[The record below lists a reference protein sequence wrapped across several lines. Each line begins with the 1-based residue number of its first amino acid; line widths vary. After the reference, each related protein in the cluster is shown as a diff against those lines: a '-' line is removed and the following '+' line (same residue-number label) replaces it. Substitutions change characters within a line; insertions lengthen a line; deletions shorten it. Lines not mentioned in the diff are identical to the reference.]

1 MRGPWYSRMI
11 FESRT
16 GSAMFFGAIGLLV
29 GVLVTYSEGATIARS
44 LITGVIAMLVSGALG
59 MIICHMRLSQ
69 TR

>member
-1 MRGPWYSRMI
+1 
-11 FESRT
+11 
-16 GSAMFFGAIGLLV
+16 MFFGAIGLLV

>member
-1 MRGPWYSRMI
+1 MGDPWYSRMI
-11 FESRT
+11 FQSPT

-59 MIICHMRLSQ
+59 FILCLYASKRG
-69 TR
+69 